1 MTYRKEAEMSHFFD
15 AFSERM
21 AAKRSQV
28 VVGLDPQVEQFPQA
42 VLSEAV
48 AACGQ
53 TSAGAARAILQFNR
67 AVIDAVTEHA
77 AAVKCQIAFY
87 EKWGLE
93 GLRAYCETIAYAR
106 QKGLVVIGDVKRNDI
121 GSTARAYASAHLG
134 PGRDGRWE
142 GSDDLVADAITVNA
156 YLGYDGVAPFLERA
170 SESGRG
176 VFALVKTSNPS
187 SGDIQD
193 RPSGGR
199 LLYEC
204 IGELVEKWGE
214 PYRGRLGYSV
224 LGAVVGA
231 TYPETL
237 RELRSAMPHTFFLVP
252 GFGAQGAG
260 VEDVLGAF
268 DEKGG
273 GAVVSASRSIIYAY
287 DGEAAS
293 DRWQDAVRAAARRM
307 QTSLWEATH

>member
-1 MTYRKEAEMSHFFD
+1 MIHFFD
-15 AFSERM
+15 VFSERM

-28 VVGLDPQVEQFPQA
+28 AVGLDPQVERFPEP
-42 VLSEAV
+42 VLAEAV
-48 AACGQ
+48 RAEGHTPAA
-53 TSAGAARAILQFNR
+53 AGRAIFHFNQ
-67 AVIDAVTEHA
+67 AVIDAVREHA
-77 AAVKCQIAFY
+77 VAVKCQIAFY
-87 EKWGLE
+87 EKWGVE
-93 GLRAYCETIAYAR
+93 GLRAYSDTIAYAR
-106 QKGLVVIGDVKRNDI
+106 EKGLIVIGDVKRNDI
-121 GSTARAYASAHLG
+121 GSTAEAYASAHLG
-134 PGRDGRWE
+134 PSGDGPWR
-142 GSDDLVADAITVNA
+142 GSEDFAADAVTVNV

-170 SESGRG
+170 AASGRG

-199 LLYEC
+199 LLYER

-214 PYRGRLGYSV
+214 PYRGRFGYSV

-237 RELRSAMPHTFFLVP
+237 RELRGAMPHTFFLVP

-260 VEDVLGAF
+260 VEDVRGAF
-268 DEKGG
+268 DAQGG

-287 DGEAAS
+287 KGEAAGG
-293 DRWQDAVRAAARRM
+293 RWQEAVKAAARQM
-307 QTSLWEATH
+307 QTSLWDATH